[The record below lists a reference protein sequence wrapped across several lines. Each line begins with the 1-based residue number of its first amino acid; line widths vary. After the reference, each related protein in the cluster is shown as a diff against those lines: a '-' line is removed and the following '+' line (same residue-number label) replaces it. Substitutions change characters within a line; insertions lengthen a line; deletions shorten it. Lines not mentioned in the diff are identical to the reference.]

1 MQKSKG
7 VLMIKVAHSPDA
19 DDLFM
24 YYAIVFGWVDS
35 TKLRFSNTAK
45 DIQTLNLATL
55 SGEYDISAI
64 SFALYPL
71 ITQEYALLRTGVS
84 FGNGYGPKLIR
95 KKDRILKKHF
105 KVALSGEHT
114 SNALLFSLAYPEAK
128 IVYKNFLEIESS
140 VLSGEVDAGVLIHES
155 ILNFDE
161 SLVVEAELWDIWQ
174 ELSGGGLPLPL
185 GGMALRRSLPLTTA
199 MECEK
204 ILTKAVRLAVENKAI
219 LSKML
224 LERGI
229 IRVNAKELE
238 VYLNLYANADS
249 ISMGEKEILAV
260 DKLFELG
267 YKARFYKECIK
278 AEDYFIPTEYESLR
292 FS

>member
-1 MQKSKG
+1 
-7 VLMIKVAHSPDA
+7 MISVAHSPDA

-35 TKLRFSNTAK
+35 KKLCFNNTAK

-55 SGEYDISAI
+55 KGEYDISAI

-71 ITQEYALLRTGVS
+71 VAQNYALLRTGVS

-95 KKDRILKKHF
+95 KKDKILKKHF

-114 SNALLFSLAYPEAK
+114 TNAMIFRIAYPDAR
-128 IVYKNFLEIESS
+128 IVYKNFLDIESA

-155 ILNFDE
+155 ILNFNENLCVE
-161 SLVVEAELWDIWQ
+161 SELWDIWQ
-174 ELSGGGLPLPL
+174 NLSGGELPLPL

-199 MECEK
+199 IECESM
-204 ILTKAVRLAVENKAI
+204 LTKAVQLGVQNKAI
-219 LSKML
+219 LSQML

-229 IRVNAKELE
+229 IRVNAKELDT
-238 VYLNLYANADS
+238 YLSLYANADS
-249 ISMGEKEILAV
+249 ISMSEIEIEAV
-260 DKLFELG
+260 DRLFELG
-267 YKARFYKECIK
+267 FKAGFYPQILKAR
-278 AEDYFIPTEYESLR
+278 DYFIPSEYNDLR
-292 FS
+292 FC

>member
-1 MQKSKG
+1 
-7 VLMIKVAHSPDA
+7 MIKLAHSPDA

-35 TKLRFSNTAK
+35 KKLCFNNTAK

-55 SGEYDISAI
+55 KGEYDISAI

-71 ITQEYALLRTGVS
+71 VAQNYALLRTGVS

-95 KKDRILKKHF
+95 KKDKILKKHF

-114 SNALLFSLAYPEAK
+114 TNAMIFRIAYPDAR
-128 IVYKNFLEIESS
+128 IVYKNFLDIESA

-155 ILNFDE
+155 ILNFNENLCVE
-161 SLVVEAELWDIWQ
+161 SELWDIWQ
-174 ELSGGGLPLPL
+174 NLSGGELPLPL

-199 MECEK
+199 IECESM
-204 ILTKAVRLAVENKAI
+204 LTKAVQLGVQNKAI
-219 LSKML
+219 LSQML

-229 IRVNAKELE
+229 IRVNAKELDT
-238 VYLNLYANADS
+238 YLSLYANADS
-249 ISMGEKEILAV
+249 ISMSEIEIEAV
-260 DKLFELG
+260 DRLFELG
-267 YKARFYKECIK
+267 FKAGFYPQILKAR
-278 AEDYFIPTEYESLR
+278 DYFIPSEYNDLR
-292 FS
+292 FC

>member
-1 MQKSKG
+1 
-7 VLMIKVAHSPDA
+7 MISVAHSPDA

-35 TKLRFSNTAK
+35 KKLCFNNTAK

-55 SGEYDISAI
+55 KGEYDISAI

-71 ITQEYALLRTGVS
+71 VAQNYALLRTGVS

-95 KKDRILKKHF
+95 KKDKILKKHF

-114 SNALLFSLAYPEAK
+114 TNAMIFRIAYPDAR
-128 IVYKNFLEIESS
+128 IVYKNFLDIESA

-155 ILNFDE
+155 ILNFNENLCVE
-161 SLVVEAELWDIWQ
+161 SELWDIWQ
-174 ELSGGGLPLPL
+174 NLSGGELPLPL

-199 MECEK
+199 IECESM
-204 ILTKAVRLAVENKAI
+204 LTKAVQLGVQNKAI
-219 LSKML
+219 LSQML

-229 IRVNAKELE
+229 IRVNAKELDT
-238 VYLNLYANADS
+238 YLSLYANADS
-249 ISMGEKEILAV
+249 ISMSEIEIEAV
-260 DKLFELG
+260 DSFFELG
-267 YKARFYKECIK
+267 FKAGFYPQILKAR
-278 AEDYFIPTEYESLR
+278 DYFIPSEYNDLR
-292 FS
+292 FC

>member
-1 MQKSKG
+1 
-7 VLMIKVAHSPDA
+7 MISVAHSPDA

-35 TKLRFSNTAK
+35 TNLRFSNTAK
-45 DIQTLNLATL
+45 DIQSLNLATL
-55 SGEYDISAI
+55 QSEYDVSAI

-71 ITQEYALLRTGVS
+71 VAQNYALLRTGVS

-95 KKDRILKKHF
+95 RKDKVLKKHF

-114 SNALLFSLAYPEAK
+114 TNAMIFRLAYPEAR
-128 IVYKNFLEIESS
+128 IVYKNFLEIEES
-140 VLSGEVDAGVLIHES
+140 VLNGEVDAGVLIHES
-155 ILNFDE
+155 ILNFNE
-161 SLVVEAELWDIWQ
+161 NLCVEAEIWDIWQ
-174 ELSGGGLPLPL
+174 DLSGGGLPLPL

-199 MECEK
+199 IECENL
-204 ILTKAVRLAVENKAI
+204 LTKAVRLAVQNKAI

-229 IRVNAKELE
+229 IRVSAEELDT
-238 VYLNLYANADS
+238 YLNLYANADS
-249 ISMGEKEILAV
+249 ISMSEVEIEAV

-267 YKARFYKECIK
+267 FKGGFYPQILKAK
-278 AEDYFIPTEYESLR
+278 DYFIPAEYTQLR

>member
-1 MQKSKG
+1 
-7 VLMIKVAHSPDA
+7 MISVAHSPDA

-35 TKLRFSNTAK
+35 KKLCFNNTAK

-55 SGEYDISAI
+55 KGEYDISAI

-71 ITQEYALLRTGVS
+71 VAQNYALLRTGVS

-95 KKDRILKKHF
+95 KKDKILKKHF

-114 SNALLFSLAYPEAK
+114 TNAMIFRIAYPDAR
-128 IVYKNFLEIESS
+128 IVYKNFLDIESA

-155 ILNFDE
+155 ILNFNENLCVE
-161 SLVVEAELWDIWQ
+161 SELWDIWQ
-174 ELSGGGLPLPL
+174 NLSGGELPLPL

-199 MECEK
+199 IECESM
-204 ILTKAVRLAVENKAI
+204 LTKAVQLGVQNKAI
-219 LSKML
+219 LSQML

-229 IRVNAKELE
+229 IRVNAKELDI
-238 VYLNLYANADS
+238 YLSLYANADS
-249 ISMGEKEILAV
+249 ISMSEIEIEAV
-260 DKLFELG
+260 DRLFELG
-267 YKARFYKECIK
+267 FKAGFYPQILKAR
-278 AEDYFIPTEYESLR
+278 DYFIPSEYNDLR
-292 FS
+292 FC